1 MNFENVRNSVNM
13 TWVFVTEAVLHLDP
27 SQKQISSLVF
37 VTVESSLTVDR
48 TSTVELVEL
57 ELELE
62 KKLLMTLLLSL
73 ISDT

>member
-1 MNFENVRNSVNM
+1 MNCENVRNSVNM

-48 TSTVELVEL
+48 TSTVALVEL

-73 ISDT
+73 ISDM

>member
-73 ISDT
+73 ISDM

>member
-1 MNFENVRNSVNM
+1 MNCENVRNSVNM

-48 TSTVELVEL
+48 TSTVALVEL
-57 ELELE
+57 EFELE

>member
-1 MNFENVRNSVNM
+1 MNCENVRNSVNM

-48 TSTVELVEL
+48 TSTVALVEL

>member
-1 MNFENVRNSVNM
+1 M
-13 TWVFVTEAVLHLDP
+13 FVTEAVLHLDP

-48 TSTVELVEL
+48 TSTVALVEL